1 MEYNDL
7 PKPASEA
14 TRQIHQA
21 MKTLLDFDDPH
32 EKECALRNCLK
43 KVENLEIKNA
53 EGEVIWSQKIACLDQ
68 EQEVETINPSL
79 YRNAWLNHQ
88 TGLFK
93 VVDGIFQVRGYDMSN
108 LTVIAGETGW
118 IVCDPLISCEC
129 SAAALALVNAVLGT
143 RPVSAVVI
151 SHPHLDHFGGIKGIR
166 QRRSG
171 SKRFG
176 SNHCARALYRLRR
189 KRECLCDER
198 DAAAGLL
205 PVWNSA
211 GFWRNRRDRDG
222 DRDGAVARDGHVYP
236 AYG

>member
-7 PKPASEA
+7 SKPASAA

-53 EGEVIWSQKIACLDQ
+53 EGEVIWSQRIACLDQ

-151 SHPHLDHFGGIKGIR
+151 SHPHLDHFGGIKGIV
-166 QRRSG
+166 S
-171 SKRFG
+171 SKWFG
-176 SNHCARALYRLRR
+176 SDHCARALYRLRCQ
-189 KRECLCDER
+189 RECLCDER

-205 PVWNSA
+205 PVWNGA

>member
-7 PKPASEA
+7 SKPASEA

-93 VVDGIFQVRGYDMSN
+93 VVDGIFQVRGYDMAN

-151 SHPHLDHFGGIKGIR
+151 SHPHLDHFGGIKGIV
-166 QRRSG
+166 S
-171 SKRFG
+171 
-176 SNHCARALYRLRR
+176 
-189 KRECLCDER
+189 EE
-198 DAAAGLL
+198 
-205 PVWNSA
+205 
-211 GFWRNRRDRDG
+211 
-222 DRDGAVARDGHVYP
+222 AVQNG
-236 AYG
+236 